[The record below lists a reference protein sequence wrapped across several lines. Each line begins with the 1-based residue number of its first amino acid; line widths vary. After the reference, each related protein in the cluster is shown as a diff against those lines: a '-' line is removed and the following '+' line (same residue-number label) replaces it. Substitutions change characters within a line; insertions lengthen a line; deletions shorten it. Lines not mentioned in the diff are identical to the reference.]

1 MHIIYFCRF
10 ILFYFILFVG
20 ITAMAKNE
28 SMSNYLIRLCMS
40 MLFNFTIGIFGAVV
54 AFIFNLY
61 GLVQTY
67 RVNIFTGLIFFFF
80 AAISSIAFAMT
91 WIIGL
96 YIAAAGTVYVGSK
109 MISNMR
115 LEDGGRRQYRPV
127 RDY

>member
-1 MHIIYFCRF
+1 
-10 ILFYFILFVG
+10 
-20 ITAMAKNE
+20 MAKNE
-28 SMSNYLIRLCMS
+28 SMSNYLLRLCMS

-115 LEDGGRRQYRPV
+115 LEDGGRRQYRGQV